1 MKTQIKTK
9 EFLKIIDPLID
20 GINYNNQ
27 KIIVQLDDIKNFVEQ
42 PKQMKI
48 FEPSTDTKEQLL
60 KNLALY
66 IINSTEQK
74 FISVDLNNP
83 NVFENGIF
91 EYIKSIYR
99 KEPNIILSLTEDGDN
114 SLLIKRHKLI
124 DILNDVT
131 VNNKNPEKAQ
141 DIELGKLS
149 SIFLQTKIISN
160 EEKAQKDKVTE
171 QDRFFWKEDSPDLY
185 ANPSFL
191 LEKVNEIL
199 KGNKYGKES
208 TVENDFFNLIKK
220 ANNSIVKSDEFK
232 LSLLNLND
240 SFLDKLMI
248 HSKYPDIFSI
258 DFSQPIFLKKI
269 QDDIDNKRFVL
280 LDELFIINNTQGY
293 NRNQYAHKESLSK
306 INFKQLINHE
316 NVVEHLMTKYY
327 SSSSR
332 HDKDFSLPGCYD
344 LLEPKYKEDNTI
356 IKKYISQ
363 ITNKTMN
370 NDYYI
375 NSTDL
380 FKIPLEKFNDESI
393 LAPVLDHIKMDEFK
407 NLLNKNNITN
417 NLLCDKNFILKN
429 AHSLRAYK
437 ISDIVHNF
445 IPKEQI
451 DKQFAID
458 IMERKQDFYSQMKG
472 NNLFSKFI
480 GDLDVIMLAA
490 QTGTKIYN
498 ISTEI
503 MSQHLLKQHSHDKE
517 LFKIEFLIEHGL
529 NGKCGRYVFDD
540 ANEIAAFNQ
549 KYDKLEYSFFQK
561 NDWSKEN
568 KSRDKTLGKI
578 KSFDDINELL
588 DNIDKLHL
596 NYYFNTKSFYKA
608 LHADLKNN
616 IPLVKRLTG
625 MDNFNYQDISESLQ
639 YNQEMAL
646 YFIQLKPKT
655 ISVVPKEF
663 FNDIN
668 FSLEFAKIMDSGRID
683 LKNEV
688 PLFINKFFEN
698 QNVSE
703 NFYQHL
709 KSYIFYNS
717 IKETVPDIEDNNKPA
732 VKKMKI

>member
-9 EFLKIIDPLID
+9 EFIKIIDPLTD
-20 GINYNNQ
+20 GVNYGDQ
-27 KIIVQLDDIKNFVEQ
+27 KIIVQLDEIKNFVEQ

-83 NVFENGIF
+83 NVFENGVF
-91 EYIKSIYR
+91 ECIKSIYR
-99 KEPNIILSLTEDGDN
+99 KESNILLSLTEDGDN

-124 DILNDVT
+124 DIKNDVT
-131 VNNKNPEKAQ
+131 VQNKNPEKAQ

-149 SIFLQTKIISN
+149 SIFLQTKVISN

-171 QDRFFWKEDSPDLY
+171 KDRFFWKEDSPDLY
-185 ANPSFL
+185 ANQNFL
-191 LEKVNEIL
+191 LEKVTEIL

-208 TVENDFFNLIKK
+208 TAENDFFNLIKK
-220 ANNSIVKSDEFK
+220 ANNSIVQSDEFK

-240 SFLDKLMI
+240 SFLDKVII
-248 HSKYPDIFSI
+248 HSKYPTIFSI
-258 DFSQPIFLKKI
+258 DFSQPMFLKKI

-280 LDELFIINNTQGY
+280 LDELFKINNTQGY
-293 NRNQYAHKESLSK
+293 NRNQYAHKESLAK
-306 INFKQLINHE
+306 IDFKKLINQE
-316 NVVEHLMTKYY
+316 NVVEHLMDKYH

-332 HDKDFSLPGCYD
+332 YDKEFSLPGCYE
-344 LLEPKYKEDNTI
+344 LFEPKYKEDNTI

-363 ITNKTMN
+363 ITSKTMN

-375 NSTDL
+375 NSDEL
-380 FKIPLEKFNDESI
+380 FKIPLQKFNDESI
-393 LAPVLDHIKMDEFK
+393 LAPVLNHIRMDEFK
-407 NLLNKNNITN
+407 NLLNKNNVTN
-417 NLLCDKNFILKN
+417 TLLSNKDFVLKN
-429 AHSLRAYK
+429 AHSMRAYK

-445 IPKEQI
+445 IQKDQI
-451 DKQFAID
+451 DKQFVLD
-458 IMERKQDFYSQMKG
+458 IMERKQDFYEQIKN
-472 NNLFSKFI
+472 NNLFSKFA

-490 QTGTKIYN
+490 QSGTKLYN
-498 ISTEI
+498 IPTKV
-503 MSQHLLKQHSHDKE
+503 MSKHFLNKDSHDKE
-517 LFKIEFLIEHGL
+517 LFKVEFLIEHGL

-540 ANEIAAFNQ
+540 INEIAAFNQ

-568 KSRDKTLGKI
+568 KARDKLLGKM
-578 KSFDDINELL
+578 KSLDDVNELL
-588 DNIDKLHL
+588 DNIDNLHL
-596 NYYFNTKSFYKA
+596 NYYFNTKSFYNA
-608 LHADLKNN
+608 LHPELKNN
-616 IPLVKRLTG
+616 IPLVKRLTSF
-625 MDNFNYQDISESLQ
+625 DNINYQDVSESLQ

-646 YFIQLKPKT
+646 FFIQLKPKT
-655 ISVVPKEF
+655 ISLVPKEF

-668 FSLEFAKIMDSGRID
+668 FSLEFAKIMDSGNID

-732 VKKMKI
+732 AKKMKI